1 MTDFTRVNKSFHN
14 VSLSPSFQM
23 VYHLAPT
30 GNGVVGYVN
39 TLTGGPFDLVIKKG
53 GRIGGNRHFLASRGL
68 LLTKTSRGGSFGLW
82 YDARD
87 RYLGLKFKIG
97 SETHYGWAR
106 LSVVGNYRTI
116 TATLTGY
123 AYETISGKAIIAGAT
138 KGPDDAGP
146 TASLN
151 TPTPEPATLG
161 VLAMG
166 AHGISIWRR

>member
-87 RYLGLKFKIG
+87 RYLGLKFKDR
-97 SETHYGWAR
+97 ER
-106 LSVVGNYRTI
+106 DPLR
-116 TATLTGY
+116 
-123 AYETISGKAIIAGAT
+123 
-138 KGPDDAGP
+138 
-146 TASLN
+146 
-151 TPTPEPATLG
+151 
-161 VLAMG
+161 MG
-166 AHGISIWRR
+166 AAERRGELQNYNCHPDWVCLRNHLRQGDHCRRDEGAR